1 MPRIRIG
8 LAKLLH
14 LFGGGV
20 DHDGRLTLFNHAQP
34 ANRTLINRRLLR
46 LVWLL
51 RTRRRT
57 DCHAHHNSNKTNRGE
72 VESHRMT
79 PLQILDF
86 FRVTIDAACGP
97 GGKSTKLQ
105 VRDRGHGKTN
115 PQLGVSQA
123 KSMYKREELE
133 Q

>member
-1 MPRIRIG
+1 
-8 LAKLLH
+8 
-14 LFGGGV
+14 
-20 DHDGRLTLFNHAQP
+20 
-34 ANRTLINRRLLR
+34 
-46 LVWLL
+46 
-51 RTRRRT
+51 
-57 DCHAHHNSNKTNRGE
+57 KTNRGE

-123 KSMYKREELE
+123 KSMYKREELVWCPSE
-133 Q
+133 FFATPHLVEHDIRRGLPTEMLTLVSPIGQPRID

>member
-34 ANRTLINRRLLR
+34 ANRTFINRRLLR

-51 RTRRRT
+51 RARRRT
-57 DCHAHHNSNKTNRGE
+57 ECYAPHHSKKTNGSE
-72 VESHRMT
+72 VESHHET
-79 PLQILDF
+79 PLRILGF
-86 FRVTIDAACGP
+86 FRATIVAACG
-97 GGKSTKLQ
+97 GREVNQ
-105 VRDRGHGKTN
+105 VAGSRSR
-115 PQLGVSQA
+115 A
-123 KSMYKREELE
+123 REN
-133 Q
+133 